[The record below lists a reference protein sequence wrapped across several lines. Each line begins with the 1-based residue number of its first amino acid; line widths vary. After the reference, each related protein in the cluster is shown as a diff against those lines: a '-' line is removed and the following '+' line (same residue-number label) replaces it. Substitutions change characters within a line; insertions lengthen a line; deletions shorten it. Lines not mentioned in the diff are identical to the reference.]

1 MLSSHKR
8 SASMGSSDQ
17 AGYSVLSIAPTSFF
31 YDYGCHVRIL
41 EEALALRKLGHD
53 VTICTYNSGNDVD
66 GLDIRRTPPIPWRKG
81 VEVGSSR
88 HKIGFDVLL
97 SSTVLATAVR
107 RRPTVIHAHLHEGA
121 LIGAAVGALLRV
133 PVVFDF
139 QGSMT
144 AEMVDHHFLRPDGV
158 FYRLWRSLE
167 GFIDH
172 RPNAIITSSASAAPL
187 LTNEFHC
194 PPARVHIVPDG
205 VNADV
210 FRPLWHDQNGV
221 APSELYALRNSL
233 GIPQQRKIVVYLG
246 LIAEH
251 QGTGALLQAA
261 AQVLRSQPETHFL
274 VMGFPNVE
282 GYFQQAKALGLERN
296 ISFPGRIPYAQAP
309 VYLALGD
316 VAVSPKMSATEGAG
330 KLLNYMAMGLPV
342 VSFDTP
348 VAREYLRDDGVYA
361 PVGDTAAF
369 AAAIAGLLR
378 DDAQRAALGSVLRQ
392 RAVEEY
398 SWRQMGR
405 KIEAVYETVGAR
417 KQTAPRPDTMR
428 GAL

>member
-1 MLSSHKR
+1 
-8 SASMGSSDQ
+8 MGSREKIS
-17 AGYSVLSIAPTSFF
+17 GYSVLSIAPTSFF

-41 EEALALRKLGHD
+41 EEALALQKLGHE
-53 VTICTYNSGNDVD
+53 VTICTYNSGNDAD
-66 GLDIRRTPPIPWRKG
+66 GLTIRRTPAIPWRKG

-88 HKIGFDVLL
+88 HKIAFDALL
-97 SSTVLATAVR
+97 AGTVLSTGMR

-121 LIGAAVGALLRV
+121 LIGAAAGALLRV

-144 AEMVDHHFLRPDGV
+144 AEMVDHHFLRPGGV
-158 FYRLWRSLE
+158 FYRLWRRTE
-167 GFIDH
+167 RFIDH
-172 RPNAIITSSASAAPL
+172 LPHAIITSSASAAPL

-194 PPARVHIVPDG
+194 SPARVHVVPDG

-210 FRPLWHDQNGV
+210 FHPLGNDRDGFDP
-221 APSELYALRNSL
+221 AELRALRHSL
-233 GIPQQRKIVVYLG
+233 GIPRQRKVVVYLG
-246 LIAEH
+246 LLAEH
-251 QGTGALLQAA
+251 QGTGALLQSA
-261 AQVLRSQPETHFL
+261 AQTLRSQPDTHFL

-282 GYFQQAKALGLERN
+282 GYFQQAKALGLEGN
-296 ISFPGRIPYAQAP
+296 ISFPGRIPYGKAP
-309 VYLALGD
+309 LYLALGD

-361 PVGDTAAF
+361 PIGDIVAF
-369 AAAIAGLLR
+369 ADGMSGLLR
-378 DDAQRAALGSVLRQ
+378 DDGRRASLATALRQ

-398 SWRQMGR
+398 SWRQMGQR
-405 KIEAVYETVGAR
+405 IEAVYDMVGA
-417 KQTAPRPDTMR
+417 KTWSS
-428 GAL
+428 G